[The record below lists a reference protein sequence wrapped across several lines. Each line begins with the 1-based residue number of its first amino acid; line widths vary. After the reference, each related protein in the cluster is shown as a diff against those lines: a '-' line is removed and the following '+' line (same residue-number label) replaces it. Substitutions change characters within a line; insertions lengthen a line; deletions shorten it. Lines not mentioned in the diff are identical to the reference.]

1 MKHIETEKTVSENI
15 QDRTTAKKDSG
26 VSKRILEDLRI

>member
-1 MKHIETEKTVSENI
+1 MKHIETEKTMSENI
-15 QDRTTAKKDSG
+15 HEGTTAKTDSG